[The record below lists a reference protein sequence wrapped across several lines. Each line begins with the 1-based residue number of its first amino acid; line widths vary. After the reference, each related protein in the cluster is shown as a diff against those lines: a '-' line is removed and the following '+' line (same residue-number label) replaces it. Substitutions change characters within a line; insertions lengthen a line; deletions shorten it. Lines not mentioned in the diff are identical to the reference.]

1 MTPPSDTV
9 LLFGR
14 FHPLLVHLPI
24 GLLVLLAFLELLAR
38 WPRFNKANASAGS
51 ILALAVP
58 ASIVTAVCGWLL
70 SRGGG
75 YENSLLQWHKW
86 TGIAVATMCA
96 GIGLVYWLDLKKLYR
111 WGLVATFAALVGASL
126 GKLTSPV
133 AVQTRGGEILNVYF
147 RPQSGACRD
156 VYLEGDARV
165 VYQGELWV
173 EELK

>member
-1 MTPPSDTV
+1 MIPPSDTV

-75 YENSLLQWHKW
+75 FAKYSRYLIGDILTITPAE
-86 TGIAVATMCA
+86 IAGAPAT
-96 GIGLVYWLDLKKLYR
+96 R
-111 WGLVATFAALVGASL
+111 AA
-126 GKLTSPV
+126 SP
-133 AVQTRGGEILNVYF
+133 A
-147 RPQSGACRD
+147 A
-156 VYLEGDARV
+156 
-165 VYQGELWV
+165 
-173 EELK
+173 